1 MLVRSARII
10 GHSRPTEASEII
22 AALSEMQDEAQR
34 LILLRFFKTGRG
46 EYGEGDRFLGLR
58 VPQTREVVKRFRLNV
73 PLDQIAVLLQSPWH
87 EVRLCGFL
95 LLVEEMKAA
104 TPPKR
109 IAPTEYADRREQI
122 ARFYLKYAHRAN
134 NWDLVDLSAGYIL
147 GAWLLQPCADGTYPD
162 RGILDTLAAD
172 TDLWKQR
179 IAIVGTSALIR
190 AGQYEDTLRIA
201 DALLGHPHDLIHKA
215 VGWMLREVGK
225 KDIDLLRQYLY
236 DRYSRMPRTTL
247 RYAIERMDSSERQA
261 WLCR

>member
-1 MLVRSARII
+1 MA
-10 GHSRPTEASEII
+10 EASDVIDS
-22 AALSEMQDEAQR
+22 LSEMQDEAQR
-34 LILLRFFKTGRG
+34 LILLRFFKTGPG

-58 VPQTREVVKRFRLNV
+58 VPQTREVVKRFRLSV
-73 PLDQIAVLLQSPWH
+73 PLDQIAVLLQSQWH

-122 ARFYLKYAHRAN
+122 ARFYLTYARRAN

-147 GAWLLQPCADGTYPD
+147 SAWLLQPCTDGTYPD
-162 RGILDTLAAD
+162 RSILDALAES
-172 TDLWKQR
+172 TNLWEQR
-179 IAIVGTSALIR
+179 IAIVSTSTLIR

-201 DALLGHPHDLIHKA
+201 DKLLGHPHDLIHKA

-225 KDIDLLRQYLY
+225 KDIELLRRYLA
-236 DRYSRMPRTTL
+236 DRYSRMPRTAL
-247 RYAIERMDSSERQA
+247 RYAIERMDAPERRA
-261 WLCR
+261 WLSR